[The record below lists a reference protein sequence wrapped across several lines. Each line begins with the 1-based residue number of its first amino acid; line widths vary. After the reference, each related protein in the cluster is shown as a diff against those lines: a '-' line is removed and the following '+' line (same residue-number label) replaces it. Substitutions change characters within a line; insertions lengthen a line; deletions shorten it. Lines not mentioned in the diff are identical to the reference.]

1 MSAETL
7 HTINWVLLALAYAI
21 GLTNIVLQIRA
32 SRRPRTPT
40 QAHNRTN
47 DEPRG
52 PATPGE
58 GCE

>member
-7 HTINWVLLALAYAI
+7 HIINWVLLALAYAI

-40 QAHNRTN
+40 HTRKRAE
-47 DEPRG
+47 DKSSG
-52 PATPGE
+52 PAAPCE